1 MGLDKRRSIV
11 PQLRRQVTWR
21 PCVRGGRQQ
30 RRPRELRAWE
40 TITHYIDTYQTVAA
54 VPPTP
59 VSLVNFGEA
68 VNFPLIF
75 GGVLALFGA
84 ATLAHLLTVSVSRRG
99 REIVLLKV
107 LGLLNGQIVSVV
119 GWQATTVAIAGIV
132 IGLPLGVLA
141 G

>member
-1 MGLDKRRSIV
+1 M
-11 PQLRRQVTWR
+11 
-21 PCVRGGRQQ
+21 
-30 RRPRELRAWE
+30 
-40 TITHYIDTYQTVAA
+40 
-54 VPPTP
+54 PPTP